1 MEKGKLGR
9 FVQKY
14 NLAGLV
20 ESVKWETKDNALTT
34 AFISDDKS
42 VLGKVT
48 MTDFGYGDT
57 TFGVYDTSKLTKM
70 LSVLGESID
79 FEISDVDGKAVS
91 LKFKDG
97 STSINYMLAD
107 LSVIPNVP
115 DLKQL
120 PTFNIKIKLDENF
133 ITKFIRAK
141 SALTDEN
148 NFTFVAKDGKCQIIL
163 GHSNINTNRISIDV
177 DCECEGSINPISF
190 SATYLKEI
198 LVARNEF
205 AAYFVNSELRSSIK
219 ITGLPCLTN
228 GAYNSLITFLA
239 FSDFVP
245 TTTLSGFMKSST
257 ATPSLKNSGL
267 LTTSN
272 SPL

>member
-1 MEKGKLGR
+1 MEKGKLNR

-34 AFISDDKS
+34 SFISDDKS

-48 MTDFGYGDT
+48 MTEFNFNDT

-70 LSVLGESID
+70 LSVLGDAVD
-79 FEISDVDGKAVS
+79 FEISDVEGKAVS

-97 STSINYMLAD
+97 STSVNYMLAD

-115 DLKQL
+115 DLKKL
-120 PTFNIKIKLDENF
+120 PDFNIKIKLDENF
-133 ITKFIRAK
+133 ISKFIRAK

-148 NFTFVAKDGKCQIIL
+148 NFTFVVKNGKAQIIL

-177 DCECEGSINPISF
+177 EGEVEGDVNPISF

-198 LVARNEF
+198 LVANKE
-205 AAYFVNSELRSSIK
+205 AKDATLNISSQ
-219 ITGLPCLTN
+219 GLSHIHFEAGEYT
-228 GAYNSLITFLA
+228 
-239 FSDFVP
+239 SDYYLVEIA
-245 TTTLSGFMKSST
+245 S
-257 ATPSLKNSGL
+257 
-267 LTTSN
+267 
-272 SPL
+272 